1 MSDAIE
7 FKAFIDEVVNELPDY
22 LLRYDIDKI
31 QVEDVCKN
39 NGVVYTGIIISV
51 KNENMSPNVYM
62 NYYYELYK
70 NGKSIEDITK
80 DIVSEYEKAREEML
94 AEGIIA
100 PNKDDYAKKVF
111 LRLVNY
117 EKNKEQLKDCP
128 FIIYHDLAITIRYLV
143 KQDKNGIASAL
154 ITNRELKEWGIS
166 KEEIYRIAKENT
178 LKLFP
183 PVLKRL
189 DIMLKEMNC
198 TENVIDGTKLY
209 ILTNKAG
216 VNGATSMIYED
227 IIKAFAV
234 EHSTDVYILPSSIHE
249 VLLLPHEEGMDK
261 NEIEEMVRE
270 INTYVVSKMEYL
282 SDNVYKYDFKELCV
296 KI

>member
-80 DIVSEYEKAREEML
+80 DIVREYEKAREEML

-143 KQDKNGIASAL
+143 KQDKDGIASAL

-166 KEEIYRIAKENT
+166 KEEIYCIAKENT

-198 TENVIDGTKLY
+198 AENVIDGTKLY